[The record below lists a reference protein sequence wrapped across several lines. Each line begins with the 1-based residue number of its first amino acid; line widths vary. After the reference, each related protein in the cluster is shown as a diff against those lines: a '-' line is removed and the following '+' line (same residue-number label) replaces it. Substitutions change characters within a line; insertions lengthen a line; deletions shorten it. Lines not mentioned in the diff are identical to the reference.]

1 MRTPK
6 TTPAMFRPGWLAD
19 FIHASAAYTE
29 AHPACIGIHLLVGLG
44 NLIGGSP
51 HTLVGATRHAC
62 NEFAMV
68 VGPTS
73 IGRKGDGRNL
83 AFAPLDLADDQWQ
96 VAAGLSSGEGV
107 IHAVRDPAFG
117 IDKKTGELVLLDP
130 GVDDKRL
137 CIVESE
143 ASQMLKM
150 FRREGNI
157 LSNVLRD
164 AWDGNRPLRTLTKNS
179 PVRAT
184 KAHISLVAHATQE
197 DLRAYLS
204 DLDIGNGV
212 ANRFL
217 FTAVQRLHELPE
229 PLPLPAAVLAPL
241 VEQVQ
246 AVVTAAQGIERM
258 EWTPAARALWR
269 DWYPKLTLDRPDLAG
284 VLLARGPGHVTRLST
299 LFALL
304 TPAPCVD
311 VAHLE
316 SALAWWEYGRQS
328 VGIIFGDRTGNATAD
343 RLRAEFLPGQEMTFD
358 TIRREIF
365 SGHVTDARLKD
376 AVELLGALEGWSTR
390 FEPTGGRP
398 RLLLKRPEVPA

>member
-6 TTPAMFRPGWLAD
+6 TTPAMFPGWIGGFVD
-19 FIHASAAYTE
+19 ASAAYTE
-29 AHPACIGIHLLVGLG
+29 AHPACIGIHLLIGLG
-44 NLIGGSP
+44 NLVGRSP

-83 AFAPLDLADDQWQ
+83 AFAPLDRADEQWQ

-107 IHAVRDPAFG
+107 IHAVRDPVFG
-117 IDKKTGELVLLDP
+117 IDKKTGEAVLLDP

-204 DLDIGNGV
+204 DLDIANGV

-229 PLPLPAAVLAPL
+229 PLPLPKEVLAPL
-241 VEQVQ
+241 VGQVQ

-299 LFALL
+299 IFALL

-343 RLRAEFLPGQEMTFD
+343 RLRAEFLPGQEMSFD

-390 FEPTGGRP
+390 VEPTGGRP
-398 RLLLKRPEVPA
+398 RLLLKRPEVAA